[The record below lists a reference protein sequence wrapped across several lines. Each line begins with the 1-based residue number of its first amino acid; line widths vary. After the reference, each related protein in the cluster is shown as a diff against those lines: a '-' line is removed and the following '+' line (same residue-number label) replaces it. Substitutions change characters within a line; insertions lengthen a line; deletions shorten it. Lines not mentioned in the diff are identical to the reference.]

1 MLVTV
6 RADATVYVWF
16 LVQISVNINQYCCI
30 PFIGRFRLFLAQYRN
45 NIFCISMKSTYTG
58 KEAVGWLA
66 IQHVTGTQV
75 APDKQTEQTKTPRF
89 VKTWTLGVYDF

>member
-6 RADATVYVWF
+6 RADATVYNWF

-66 IQHVTGTQV
+66 IQHVTGKQV
-75 APDKQTEQTKTPRF
+75 APDKQTEQTKKPRF